1 MHIVNHMKNM
11 HHEEHVG
18 QLIPT
23 LIQDYFTLT
32 FATVLGPL
40 GIQFREYVNVLE
52 SAN

>member
-11 HHEEHVG
+11 HHTCRA
-18 QLIPT
+18 IPT

-40 GIQFREYVNVLE
+40 GIQFKEYVNVLE